1 MAEVGVEVD
10 AGVGAECSGPGE
22 TLGVEAE
29 PVLSLDGALVR
40 RSGRIPAVQ
49 RICSSA
55 EGVAALGFGRLQMRG
70 DAGGPREVLIGRRS
84 ALGVRAGERDPR

>member
-10 AGVGAECSGPGE
+10 AGVGAECSGPRE

-40 RSGRIPAVQ
+40 RSGRIPAAQ
-49 RICSSA
+49 SGGTA
-55 EGVAALGFGRLQMRG
+55 ERGEGALG
-70 DAGGPREVLIGRRS
+70 
-84 ALGVRAGERDPR
+84 

>member
-10 AGVGAECSGPGE
+10 VGVGAECSSPGE

-40 RSGRIPAVQ
+40 RSTDGAAARHGGAERRAV
-49 RICSSA
+49 
-55 EGVAALGFGRLQMRG
+55 LRG
-70 DAGGPREVLIGRRS
+70 SGG
-84 ALGVRAGERDPR
+84 